1 MDKIRVGAKLNLSL
15 RVTGKRG
22 GMHTLDMR
30 VCSVSLYDE
39 VRLLPANGKEN
50 IRERIS
56 VTSSLDGFDPE
67 RFMSVPE
74 KALALFEEKYGKT
87 DCAFSIVKGIPSGA
101 GMGGSSAAIAGM
113 VRLLAEKTGITPD
126 VGFLL
131 SLGSDVPYIYTGGE
145 ARVRGTGEDVE
156 KLPYKKRYAVI
167 LIAEGGVDTARAYAL
182 YDEMQN
188 RGEADSKGACGLVH
202 NADGAESAN
211 AADSADS
218 EKMADGADESA
229 LYANDLYAPAIKL
242 NPLVAKAADTLCAAG
257 AENVVMTGSGSG
269 VCAFFDDEESARRV
283 YSRLQSGERV
293 YFLDT
298 IRGF

>member
-56 VTSSLDGFDPE
+56 VVSSLDGFGPE
-67 RFMSVPE
+67 RFMPVPE

-101 GMGGSSAAIAGM
+101 GMGGSSAAVAGM

-131 SLGSDVPYIYTGGE
+131 SLGSDVRYMYTGGE
-145 ARVRGTGEDVE
+145 ARGRGTGGDVG
-156 KLPYKKRYAVI
+156 KLPYKQR
-167 LIAEGGVDTARAYAL
+167 
-182 YDEMQN
+182 
-188 RGEADSKGACGLVH
+188 
-202 NADGAESAN
+202 
-211 AADSADS
+211 
-218 EKMADGADESA
+218 
-229 LYANDLYAPAIKL
+229 
-242 NPLVAKAADTLCAAG
+242 
-257 AENVVMTGSGSG
+257 
-269 VCAFFDDEESARRV
+269 
-283 YSRLQSGERV
+283 
-293 YFLDT
+293 
-298 IRGF
+298 